1 MNDVKKARKLFKS
14 FTGHSAEEMYVVDV
28 PQHRVVVAVGHVE
41 AIAYRT
47 VRDGK
52 RERYIHE
59 FRPKSQPILAAA
71 PDGSQLYLIG
81 GSYRFTDAGIVD
93 K

>member
-1 MNDVKKARKLFKS
+1 MKDVEKARRLFKS
-14 FTGHSAEEMYVVDV
+14 FTGHDAREMYVVDV
-28 PQHRVVVAVGHVE
+28 PHHRVVTVIGHVE

-47 VRDGK
+47 IRDGK

-59 FRPKSQPILAAA
+59 FRPESQPMLAAA